1 MDFIKKCHPYQWR
14 VYPLLGGFN
23 NAQRK
28 FELKINGAVHVRPKS
43 AKEIGYTGRITSINT
58 KAKSTTHAY
67 SATELHVSQKKRKL
81 TEDMRVTIQQH
92 CYHHTEKYEDCI
104 TCHSTK
110 HDVRPSRLV
119 PVYDLHLKNNK
130 IDKDADSLVLLTPD
144 TTTYRQLATSH
155 LRPNDYVLEIG
166 CSTGECTALLLR
178 RNLLLQS
185 QNLRQVEQHKNTAA
199 NVVQGNIVGFDTG
212 AKILK
217 QADNRLRREYN
228 QSASTLATDD
238 DAYSKLIQLHRID
251 ALADPKGAYALA
263 TSNNTCPGMV
273 LIDIGGNRQL
283 ESVVRMIQWVQT
295 AFKDERPR
303 LILVKSEAL
312 ENELSTALL
321 SSHTNDNTDF
331 SVPSVTDEGTITN
344 GQNWFN
350 SLLLLASPSVAADN
364 EADKSLSR
372 QQLLSRYSHPKKVPL
387 VLSPKGT
394 PICRYHNYH
403 PDGCTKFNKSKSTG
417 TAADEDEDDLQC
429 QYDHEYCHWCQ
440 DAGHIAV
447 NCPSLK

>member
-1 MDFIKKCHPYQWR
+1 MDFIKKCNPYQWR

-28 FELKINGAVHVRPKS
+28 FEPKISGAVHVRPKS

-58 KAKSTTHAY
+58 KAKSTTHVY

-130 IDKDADSLVLLTPD
+130 IDKDAESLVLLTPD

-185 QNLRQVEQHKNTAA
+185 QNLRQIEHHN
-199 NVVQGNIVGFDTG
+199 NVVLGNIVGFDTG

-228 QSASTLATDD
+228 QSATTLATDD
-238 DAYSKLIQLHRID
+238 DAYSKLIQLHRVD

-312 ENELSTALL
+312 ENELSTALR
-321 SSHTNDNTDF
+321 SSHADDNNDS

-350 SLLLLASPSVAADN
+350 SLLASPSVAADN

-403 PDGCTKFNKSKSTG
+403 PDGCTKFNKSKSTD
-417 TAADEDEDDLQC
+417 TVADEDEDYLQC